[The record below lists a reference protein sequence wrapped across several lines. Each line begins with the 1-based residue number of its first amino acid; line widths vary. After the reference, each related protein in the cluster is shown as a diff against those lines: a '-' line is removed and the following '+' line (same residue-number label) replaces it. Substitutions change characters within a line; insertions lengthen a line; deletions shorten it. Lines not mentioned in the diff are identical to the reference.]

1 MKYSFSSMLGAVL
14 LFSGV
19 FAFSACGNDES
30 YPDSTVTIAMATVE
44 KQPQYDAPYFIL
56 DNGEKL
62 WVVQNAVPYRDL
74 KTGERI
80 FGSYTFLEAGESGFA
95 YDIRLNDYAMVPVQD
110 IIGLNPDNMDSIG
123 NMKVQIKDIWF
134 SNEYMNVRFMLNF
147 PNPQR
152 PILNL
157 VVNEMIPLVNDGYA
171 HLELR
176 YNNNGSQGRLVPG
189 LVSFKLGSYSP
200 ENSELKGLKVLVRL
214 VGGEEKTYIFSYP
227 LTDKSTPDFNLLDLA
242 ELK

>member
-1 MKYSFSSMLGAVL
+1 M
-14 LFSGV
+14 
-19 FAFSACGNDES
+19 
-30 YPDSTVTIAMATVE
+30 
-44 KQPQYDAPYFIL
+44 
-56 DNGEKL
+56 
-62 WVVQNAVPYRDL
+62 WVVQNAGPYRDL

-157 VVNEMIPLVNDGYA
+157 LSM
-171 HLELR
+171 
-176 YNNNGSQGRLVPG
+176 
-189 LVSFKLGSYSP
+189 
-200 ENSELKGLKVLVRL
+200 
-214 VGGEEKTYIFSYP
+214 
-227 LTDKSTPDFNLLDLA
+227 
-242 ELK
+242 

>member
-80 FGSYTFLEAGESGFA
+80 FGSYTFLEAG
-95 YDIRLNDYAMVPVQD
+95 
-110 IIGLNPDNMDSIG
+110 
-123 NMKVQIKDIWF
+123 
-134 SNEYMNVRFMLNF
+134 
-147 PNPQR
+147 
-152 PILNL
+152 
-157 VVNEMIPLVNDGYA
+157 
-171 HLELR
+171 
-176 YNNNGSQGRLVPG
+176 
-189 LVSFKLGSYSP
+189 
-200 ENSELKGLKVLVRL
+200 
-214 VGGEEKTYIFSYP
+214 
-227 LTDKSTPDFNLLDLA
+227 
-242 ELK
+242 

>member
-80 FGSYTFLEAGESGFA
+80 FGS
-95 YDIRLNDYAMVPVQD
+95 
-110 IIGLNPDNMDSIG
+110 
-123 NMKVQIKDIWF
+123 W
-134 SNEYMNVRFMLNF
+134 
-147 PNPQR
+147 
-152 PILNL
+152 
-157 VVNEMIPLVNDGYA
+157 
-171 HLELR
+171 
-176 YNNNGSQGRLVPG
+176 
-189 LVSFKLGSYSP
+189 
-200 ENSELKGLKVLVRL
+200 
-214 VGGEEKTYIFSYP
+214 
-227 LTDKSTPDFNLLDLA
+227 
-242 ELK
+242 

>member
-1 MKYSFSSMLGAVL
+1 MKYSFQSKLGAIL
-14 LFSGV
+14 LFTGV

-30 YPDSTVTIAMATVE
+30 YPNSTVTIAMSTVE
-44 KQPQYDAPYFIL
+44 KQPQYDAPYFVL

-74 KTGERI
+74 KAGERI
-80 FGSYTFLEAGESGFA
+80 FGNYSLLETGESGFA
-95 YDIRLNDYAMVPVQD
+95 YNIRLNDYTMVPVQD
-110 IIGLNPDNMDSIG
+110 IIGLNPDNVDSIG
-123 NMKVQIKDIWF
+123 NTKVQIKNMWP
-134 SNEYMNVRFMLNF
+134 SPEYLNVHFMLNF

-157 VVNEMIPLVNDGYA
+157 VVNEMIPLVDDGYA

-176 YNNNGSQGRLVPG
+176 YNNNGSQGRLVSG
-189 LVSFKLGSYSP
+189 LVSFRLGDYSP
-200 ENSELKGLKVLVRL
+200 ENDELKGLKILVNP
-214 VGGEEKTYIFSYP
+214 VGGEVKTYTFSYP
-227 LTDKSTPDFNLLDLA
+227 LTDKETPNFNPLDLA

>member
-74 KTGERI
+74 KTE
-80 FGSYTFLEAGESGFA
+80 SVSLE
-95 YDIRLNDYAMVPVQD
+95 V
-110 IIGLNPDNMDSIG
+110 
-123 NMKVQIKDIWF
+123 
-134 SNEYMNVRFMLNF
+134 
-147 PNPQR
+147 
-152 PILNL
+152 
-157 VVNEMIPLVNDGYA
+157 IP
-171 HLELR
+171 
-176 YNNNGSQGRLVPG
+176 
-189 LVSFKLGSYSP
+189 FWK
-200 ENSELKGLKVLVRL
+200 LVRVVCL
-214 VGGEEKTYIFSYP
+214 
-227 LTDKSTPDFNLLDLA
+227 
-242 ELK
+242 

>member
-1 MKYSFSSMLGAVL
+1 MKYSFQLMAGAIL
-14 LFSGV
+14 LLSGV

-30 YPDSTVTIAMATVE
+30 YPNSTVTIAMATVE
-44 KQPQYDAPYFIL
+44 NQPQYDAPYFVL

-62 WVVQNAVPYRDL
+62 WVVQTSVPYRDL

-80 FGSYTFLEAGESGFA
+80 FGNYTLLETGESGFA
-95 YDIRLNDYAMVPVQD
+95 YNIRLNDYTMVPVQD
-110 IIGLNPDNMDSIG
+110 IIDLNPDNVDSIG
-123 NMKVQIKDIWF
+123 NTKVQIRDMWP
-134 SNEYMNVRFMLNF
+134 SSDYLNVRFMLNF
-147 PNPQR
+147 PSPQR

-157 VVNEMIPLVNDGYA
+157 VVNEMVPLVNDGYA

-189 LVSFKLGSYSP
+189 MVSFKLGSYSP
-200 ENSELKGLKVLVRL
+200 ENSELKGLKILVNP
-214 VGGEEKTYIFSYP
+214 VGGEEKTYTFSYP
-227 LTDKSTPDFNLLDLA
+227 LTEKEAPDFNPLDLA

>member
-123 NMKVQIKDIWF
+123 NMKVQIKNIWF
-134 SNEYMNVRFMLNF
+134 SNAKGELVYGTAKTVRASKGAEKCDCVY
-147 PNPQR
+147 R
-152 PILNL
+152 
-157 VVNEMIPLVNDGYA
+157 
-171 HLELR
+171 
-176 YNNNGSQGRLVPG
+176 
-189 LVSFKLGSYSP
+189 
-200 ENSELKGLKVLVRL
+200 NSNRR
-214 VGGEEKTYIFSYP
+214 TQTIS
-227 LTDKSTPDFNLLDLA
+227 
-242 ELK
+242 

>member
-123 NMKVQIKDIWF
+123 NMKVQIKNIWF

-147 PNPQR
+147 
-152 PILNL
+152 
-157 VVNEMIPLVNDGYA
+157 
-171 HLELR
+171 
-176 YNNNGSQGRLVPG
+176 SQSP
-189 LVSFKLGSYSP
+189 KAYSQ
-200 ENSELKGLKVLVRL
+200 SGCQ
-214 VGGEEKTYIFSYP
+214 
-227 LTDKSTPDFNLLDLA
+227 
-242 ELK
+242 

>member
-110 IIGLNPDNMDSIG
+110 IIGLNPG
-123 NMKVQIKDIWF
+123 
-134 SNEYMNVRFMLNF
+134 
-147 PNPQR
+147 
-152 PILNL
+152 
-157 VVNEMIPLVNDGYA
+157 
-171 HLELR
+171 
-176 YNNNGSQGRLVPG
+176 
-189 LVSFKLGSYSP
+189 
-200 ENSELKGLKVLVRL
+200 
-214 VGGEEKTYIFSYP
+214 
-227 LTDKSTPDFNLLDLA
+227 
-242 ELK
+242 